1 MMENNRTNVE
11 ISDNIF
17 SDLEFNRYGLMC
29 AILAI
34 VGCLGGI
41 AVGMGGI
48 LHTWSLIL
56 IVIPM
61 MATLSFMLAVSPM
74 KLVMASGIIASI
86 IDLSFIV
93 YYSLV

>member
-1 MMENNRTNVE
+1 MENNTTNLE
-11 ISDNIF
+11 ISDKIF
-17 SDLEFNRYGLMC
+17 SNLEFNRYGLMC

-61 MATLSFMLAVSPM
+61 MATLSFMLAVAPM
-74 KLVMASGIIASI
+74 KLVLWTGIIASI
-86 IDLSFIV
+86 IDVIFIA